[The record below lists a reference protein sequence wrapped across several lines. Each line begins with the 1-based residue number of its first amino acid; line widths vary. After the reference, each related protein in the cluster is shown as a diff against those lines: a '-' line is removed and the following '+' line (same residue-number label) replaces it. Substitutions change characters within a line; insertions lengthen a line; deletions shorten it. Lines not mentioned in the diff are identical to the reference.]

1 MAACRIFVNLSRTA
15 AAQRKTI
22 AGMIMEKNLFT
33 FDGNQILILI
43 FFSLLAFL
51 VGLLLGYFLRQR
63 HAKQMRV
70 MLDDREKAIEVATK
84 KTESLQE
91 QLDLANADLSRSVFE
106 TGELKARASRWEEDF
121 QRKNAEFIALQQENV
136 KLKSSNE
143 AFASNIED
151 LNLQILGL
159 KVRTSSNSQSATL
172 HETGPGLS
180 DSIERLEAM
189 VERLSR
195 MEAENTQLKAALAE
209 ALERA
214 EVLRAAL
221 PDSVPTLTF
230 DLPGNDEPEPV
241 FKRDAIVEHAPLATA
256 ETTDTSDDLTR
267 IEGIGPF
274 IARLLQQQGINS
286 FVQISRWTDADIEQI
301 TKAIGY
307 FPGRISRDN
316 WVGQAKVL
324 AAKES

>member
-1 MAACRIFVNLSRTA
+1 M
-15 AAQRKTI
+15 
-22 AGMIMEKNLFT
+22 KNDFLN
-33 FDGNQILILI
+33 FDGNQILILL
-43 FFSLLAFL
+43 FFSLLTFL

-63 HAKQMRV
+63 RARQMRDV
-70 MLDDREKAIEVATK
+70 LNDREKSLEIASQASA
-84 KTESLQE
+84 SLQN
-91 QLDLANADLSRSVFE
+91 QLDLANADLSKSVFE
-106 TGELKARASRWEEDF
+106 TGELKARASRWEDEF

-151 LNLQILGL
+151 LNHQILGL
-159 KVRTSSNSQSATL
+159 KVRTSSNSQSALL

-221 PDSVPTLTF
+221 PDSVPTITF
-230 DLPGNDEPEPV
+230 DLPENDEPALA
-241 FKRDAIVEHAPLATA
+241 FKRESSVEQTPLTTP
-256 ETTDTSDDLTR
+256 ETGENADDLTR

-274 IARLLQQQGINS
+274 IARLLQQQGVTS
-286 FVQISRWTDADIEQI
+286 FAQISLWTDADVEHI

-316 WVGQAKVL
+316 WVGQAKIL
-324 AAKES
+324 ASQAS

>member
-1 MAACRIFVNLSRTA
+1 M
-15 AAQRKTI
+15 
-22 AGMIMEKNLFT
+22 KNDLLN
-33 FDGNQILILI
+33 FDGNQILILL
-43 FFSLLAFL
+43 FFSLLTFL

-63 HAKQMRV
+63 RARQMRDV
-70 MLDDREKAIEVATK
+70 LNDREKSLEIAAQASA
-84 KTESLQE
+84 SLQN
-91 QLDLANADLSRSVFE
+91 QLDLANADLSKSVFE
-106 TGELKARASRWEEDF
+106 TGELKARASRWEDEF

-151 LNLQILGL
+151 LNHQILGL
-159 KVRTSSNSQSATL
+159 KVRTSSNSQSALL

-221 PDSVPTLTF
+221 PDSVPTITF
-230 DLPGNDEPEPV
+230 DLPENDEPALA
-241 FKRDAIVEHAPLATA
+241 FKRESSVEQAPLTTP
-256 ETTDTSDDLTR
+256 ETGENADDLTR

-274 IARLLQQQGINS
+274 IARLLQQQGVTS
-286 FVQISRWTDADIEQI
+286 FAQISLWTDADVEHI

-316 WVGQAKVL
+316 WVGQAKIL
-324 AAKES
+324 ASQAS

>member
-1 MAACRIFVNLSRTA
+1 M
-15 AAQRKTI
+15 
-22 AGMIMEKNLFT
+22 KNDLLN
-33 FDGNQILILI
+33 FDGNQILILL
-43 FFSLLAFL
+43 FFSLLTFL

-63 HAKQMRV
+63 RARQMRDV
-70 MLDDREKAIEVATK
+70 LNDREKSLEIASQASA
-84 KTESLQE
+84 SLQN
-91 QLDLANADLSRSVFE
+91 QLDLANADLSKSVFE
-106 TGELKARASRWEEDF
+106 TGELKARASRWEDEF

-151 LNLQILGL
+151 LNHQILGL
-159 KVRTSSNSQSATL
+159 KVRTSSNSQSALL

-221 PDSVPTLTF
+221 PDSVPTITF
-230 DLPGNDEPEPV
+230 DLPENDEPALA
-241 FKRDAIVEHAPLATA
+241 FKRESSVEQAPLTTP
-256 ETTDTSDDLTR
+256 ETGENADDLTR

-274 IARLLQQQGINS
+274 IARLLQQQGVTS
-286 FVQISRWTDADIEQI
+286 FAQISLWTDADVEHI

-316 WVGQAKVL
+316 WVGQAKIL
-324 AAKES
+324 ASQAS

>member
-1 MAACRIFVNLSRTA
+1 M
-15 AAQRKTI
+15 QQKTI
-22 AGMIMEKNLFT
+22 AGTIMEKELFT
-33 FDGNQILILI
+33 FDGNQILILS
-43 FFSLLAFL
+43 FFSLFAFL

-63 HAKQMRV
+63 RAREMRIV
-70 MLDDREKAIEVATK
+70 LNDREKALEIATQ
-84 KTESLQE
+84 TTQSLQN
-91 QLDLANADLSRSVFE
+91 QLDLTNADLSKSVFE
-106 TGELKARASRWEEDF
+106 TGEFKARAARWEEEF

-151 LNLQILGL
+151 LNHQILGL
-159 KVRTSSNSQSATL
+159 KVRTSSNSQSALPHQT
-172 HETGPGLS
+172 EPGLS

-189 VERLSR
+189 VERLGR
-195 MEAENTQLKAALAE
+195 MEAENTHLKAALAE

-221 PDSVPTLTF
+221 PDSMPTLTF
-230 DLPGNDEPEPV
+230 DLPENSEPALV
-241 FKRDAIVEHAPLATA
+241 FKREALVEQAPLTTN
-256 ETTDTSDDLTR
+256 ETNENSDDLTR

-286 FVQISRWTDADIEQI
+286 FAQISLWTEADVEHI

-316 WVGQAKVL
+316 WVGQAKIL
-324 AAKES
+324 AGQAS